1 MGHDLPRLPAQDQ
14 GRAVEVRRSLL
25 RALLFAA
32 LSLTLALVARW
43 VGKKADG
50 PTRG

>member
-1 MGHDLPRLPAQDQ
+1 MK
-14 GRAVEVRRSLL
+14 VRRSLL

-32 LSLTLALVARW
+32 LSLTLAFVARW

-50 PTRG
+50 PTGG